1 MEIDGFAL
9 EIIQKH
15 NNVQAL
21 RPIDSM
27 VLEQLRKSWEKSLDP
42 ILEKYDWISPST
54 ITWIA
59 LPIGLLAA
67 ILSWFAPMGSEGGWW
82 FLGSAALIG
91 IAMIFDGLDG
101 PIARKKGM
109 VSRWGDYLDH
119 TFDRILD
126 AAWLIGLSASVYVDN
141 FALGFAAAF
150 FTLLGS
156 YMGTQAQAVSGT
168 RNYGGFSRADRTIL
182 IILMLTIM
190 GVVTLADYPFNDRF
204 FAPFDTIALNPL
216 SVVLF
221 VSLFGGLWTF
231 FLRFFQAQKVIQ
243 SMDANKPLSQ
253 PKVSFEEE

>member
-1 MEIDGFAL
+1 MSKCSMHLNFE
-9 EIIQKH
+9 QKH
-15 NNVQAL
+15 NNTEQLGEHDTMA
-21 RPIDSM
+21 
-27 VLEQLRKSWEKSLDP
+27 LEQLRKTWEKSLDP
-42 ILEKYDWISPST
+42 LLEKYDWISPST

-67 ILSWFAPMGSEGGWW
+67 ILSWFAPAGEEGGWW

-101 PIARKKGM
+101 PIARKKGL

-119 TFDRILD
+119 TFDRVLD
-126 AAWLIGLSASVYVDN
+126 AVWLIGISASVYVDSL
-141 FALGFAAAF
+141 ALGFASAF

-168 RNYGGFSRADRTIL
+168 RNYGGFSRADRTVL

-190 GVVTLADYPFNDRF
+190 GIVTLVDYPFNDKF
-204 FAPFDTIALNPL
+204 MAPFDSIKMNPL
-216 SVVLF
+216 SVALF

-243 SMDANKPLSQ
+243 AMDADHPLPQ
-253 PKVSFEEE
+253 RNVKIEEE